1 MDFQSVH
8 PGTERRFEKPSYEEM
23 AAPARKSILV
33 SILAP
38 VGPVALVAMVLLGA
52 ALAFW
57 NVFDRGTLVIES
69 DDETVP
75 VVIGKPLRDTPEGG
89 FSMKHL
95 ARATGS
101 TEVSLRSGAY
111 RVMPDARGFI
121 VTPGLFVLGRGERV
135 VVKVLRVSKPDS
147 ESPAEPDVPAET
159 DQFEVDPIILDS
171 DRRPRRID
179 IIAPDGSGI
188 SQGILKFDDHRLKL
202 AMIYGGHSPP
212 TDFSP
217 SESREHISMILEK
230 VSDDGQWSNT
240 QERVDEVKQGP
251 PSATSVTQHSNEDES
266 PVARLLGKPVTR
278 RDCQSQNISLGPLEV
293 GLQALVVAVLEDE
306 YSAAKKIAV
315 AQEDIDAFIARW
327 QDLQRQAVERRRR
340 EIDEQLTA
348 AGVSDE
354 EETRLRSERD
364 RLSASVS
371 PSEPPFDSDREQE
384 RLDNLR
390 KTLADETL
398 PWLDRVLQQRAERR
412 QLRLIESKSW
422 LAAEAYSQLLPLRCQ
437 KGALRPVRRQSYCHA
452 TQLQS
457 DRCVRE
463 TGSRSRA
470 GRSAGIPG

>member
-1 MDFQSVH
+1 M
-8 PGTERRFEKPSYEEM
+8 GG
-23 AAPARKSILV
+23 AP
-33 SILAP
+33 
-38 VGPVALVAMVLLGA
+38 
-52 ALAFW
+52 
-57 NVFDRGTLVIES
+57 
-69 DDETVP
+69 
-75 VVIGKPLRDTPEGG
+75 
-89 FSMKHL
+89 
-95 ARATGS
+95 
-101 TEVSLRSGAY
+101 
-111 RVMPDARGFI
+111 
-121 VTPGLFVLGRGERV
+121 
-135 VVKVLRVSKPDS
+135 
-147 ESPAEPDVPAET
+147 
-159 DQFEVDPIILDS
+159 
-171 DRRPRRID
+171 
-179 IIAPDGSGI
+179 
-188 SQGILKFDDHRLKL
+188 
-202 AMIYGGHSPP
+202 PP

-230 VSDDGQWSNT
+230 VSDDGQWPNT
-240 QERVDEVKQGP
+240 QERVDEVKQEP

-266 PVARLLGKPVTR
+266 AVARLLGKPVTR

-315 AQEDIDAFIARW
+315 AQEDIDAFITRW

-437 KGALRPVRRQSYCHA
+437 RALYDQYGGKVIAMQLSFNPIGAYAKL
-452 TQLQS
+452 
-457 DRCVRE
+457 VRE
-463 TGSRSRA
+463 A
-470 GRSAGIPG
+470 EQDGRLEFLDDEVKQAFWRQMDKEMKRPEIRPDAITFRWPGWMINPSNGNEEE